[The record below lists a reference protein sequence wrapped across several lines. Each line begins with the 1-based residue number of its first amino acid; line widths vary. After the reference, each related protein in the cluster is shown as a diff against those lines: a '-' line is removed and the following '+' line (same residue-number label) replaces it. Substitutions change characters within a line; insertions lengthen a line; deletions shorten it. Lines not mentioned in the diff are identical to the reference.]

1 MCCKENK
8 FYTTFYAFVVAFL
21 TFGSVRLVISCS
33 IRRTSVGS
41 NAIQTIDI
49 NETAYLIIYCLN
61 YTFDATEIRH
71 EPWALGS
78 LRIVVY
84 DLYMHVIE

>member
-8 FYTTFYAFVVAFL
+8 FYTTFYAFAVAFS
-21 TFGSVRLVISCS
+21 TFGSVRLVLSCS

-49 NETAYLIIYCLN
+49 NETAYLI
-61 YTFDATEIRH
+61 
-71 EPWALGS
+71 
-78 LRIVVY
+78 
-84 DLYMHVIE
+84 